1 MYDIV
6 SIIFLHHPQ
15 SIINLCLSSALCE
28 GQLSL
33 QSLPDVLFV
42 NNNGVHNVELGTVIR
57 VRCTASSSSAPTMT
71 WFKDGSSLTNDPP
84 HVRIRTSTDGTAVVS
99 TLTIDNFDSTDDG
112 DYFCQA
118 SDDTNSESS
127 TTLSLTS
134 KLTHEEIKNLFSCN
148 IIPHL

>member
-1 MYDIV
+1 M
-6 SIIFLHHPQ
+6 
-15 SIINLCLSSALCE
+15 
-28 GQLSL
+28 
-33 QSLPDVLFV
+33 LFV
-42 NNNGVHNVELGTVIR
+42 NNSGVHNVELGTVIR

-134 KLTHEEIKNLFSCN
+134 KLFTQYSTVYLISRYINADFPYNVCLCKVSG
-148 IIPHL
+148 